1 MGLVNSIADYF
12 TPNYS
17 PVGATDYSGAVNSSE
32 PIVDTPPDAS
42 GGSGSF
48 LANLQGTLTSGINTL
63 LSEKISNALSL
74 QNARDLQAVNAVG
87 KPAPKAA
94 PVVAGKP
101 VTTWVIIGG
110 AAIGLYVLY
119 RFARKV

>member
-1 MGLVNSIADYF
+1 MGIADYF
-12 TPNYS
+12 TPDYT
-17 PVGATDYSGAVNSSE
+17 PVGTTDYSGAVNSSE
-32 PIVDTPPDAS
+32 PVVSSPPDAS
-42 GGSGSF
+42 GGNGSF
-48 LANLQGTLTSGINTL
+48 LSGLQDTLTNGINTL
-63 LSEKISNALSL
+63 LSERISNALSL

-101 VTTWVIIGG
+101 VTTWLYIGG
-110 AAIGLYVLY
+110 GAIALYVLY